1 MQCPEAAHVRVLSES
16 PGMLGPSGELGRPC
30 PAHRHGLQLNVTPR
44 KQRRRIPKRAAAS
57 PRPAAP
63 PPTMVWGV
71 GGGAVL
77 AALQAQ
83 RAGPG
88 RVWFPETPPR
98 PPRLPS
104 LSKTGPPKKCPPPR
118 SNWRSPALRPAAP
131 LPAASQSRFA
141 SLLSAAPG
149 RRPLRPRLPCP
160 PTAARGRP
168 ARNAARP
175 TRRKPTCSP
184 LKRKPCF
191 NPTERTLSKKRS
203 DAGCK

>member
-30 PAHRHGLQLNVTPR
+30 PAHRHGLQLNVTRGNRGAESLSVLRLLRVLPH
-44 KQRRRIPKRAAAS
+44 
-57 PRPAAP
+57 RPAP
-63 PPTMVWGV
+63 WS
-71 GGGAVL
+71 GGAVL

-98 PPRLPS
+98 PPRLPP
-104 LSKTGPPKKCPPPR
+104 LSKTGPPKKCHPPR